1 VIVSGLGNA
10 TALAVAFFLC
20 ADALAADAAAGK
32 AKAQACVPCHGEGG
46 NSTNPAIPALAG
58 QPAQMIATQLY
69 QFREGNRK
77 NEQMSPM
84 AANLSNADMNDLA
97 AYFSSVARAAPAHRT
112 APDHA
117 AAGPE
122 LTRKFFCTQCHGP
135 KLLGQQHI
143 PRLAGQQAE
152 YLRAQLRLF
161 KASKRADMD
170 GNMTS
175 AAQALDEKDIEA
187 IVDYVAGL
195 GAQ

>member
-1 VIVSGLGNA
+1 MAQVA
-10 TALAVAFFLC
+10 ALFLFC
-20 ADALAADAAAGK
+20 AAAGAADPK
-32 AKAQACVPCHGEGG
+32 AGEAKAQPCAACHGERG
-46 NSTNPAIPALAG
+46 NSANPQIPSLAG

-97 AYFSSVARAAPAHRT
+97 AYFSGVPRAAPAHRT
-112 APDHA
+112 APENA

-161 KASKRADMD
+161 KASRRADMD

-175 AAQALDEKDIEA
+175 AAQALSDKDIEVL
-187 IVDYVAGL
+187 VDYLAGL